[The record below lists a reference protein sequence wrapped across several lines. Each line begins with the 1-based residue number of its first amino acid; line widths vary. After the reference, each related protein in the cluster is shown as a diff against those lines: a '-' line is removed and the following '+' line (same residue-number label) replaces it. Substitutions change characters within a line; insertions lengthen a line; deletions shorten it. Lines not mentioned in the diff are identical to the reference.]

1 MRLTLFSFKKMKKNL
16 LFVLFLGFL
25 QSISLAQSLSMP
37 PDGGNKNATV
47 SEQIGINTIQIRYCR
62 PAVKGREGK
71 IWGQLVP
78 YGFNDLGFGTSKAA
92 PWRAGANESTQI
104 SFSQDATIEGKPLKA
119 GTYAF
124 FVALAENGE
133 ATLIFSNNSGAW
145 GSYFY
150 NPADDALRVVVKTQ
164 KIDNSVEFLKYEFTD
179 QTENAATLALVWEKL
194 KIPFRIEV
202 DVDKQVIESM
212 RKELQSDKGFA
223 WQAWQT
229 AANYCLMRNK
239 NLEEA
244 LIWAEYSIAGQFVG
258 ERNFQTLSTKAFILE
273 RLGKK
278 EEYKAMIKEALEMG
292 NVNNIH
298 DLARS
303 LQVQKR
309 TDEAV
314 EIFMFNAKK
323 HPDHWIPKVGLVRA
337 YSAKG
342 NYKEALKN
350 AEIALKIV
358 PADNKKNLEGMIK
371 TLKEGKDVN

>member
-1 MRLTLFSFKKMKKNL
+1 MRKNIL
-16 LFVLFLGFL
+16 LVLFLAFF
-25 QSISLAQSLSMP
+25 QSLALAQSLTMP
-37 PDGGNKNATV
+37 ADGGNKKATV
-47 SEQIGINTIQIRYCR
+47 SEQIGINTIEIRYSR

-78 YGFNDLGFGTSKAA
+78 YGFNNLGFGTSKAA

-104 SFSQDATIEGKPLKA
+104 SFSHDATIEGKPLKA

-133 ATLIFSNNSGAW
+133 ATLIFSNNSTAW

-150 NPADDALRVVVKTQ
+150 NPADDALRLSVKTQ
-164 KIDNSVEFLKYEFTD
+164 KMDNSVEFLKYEFLD
-179 QTENAATLALVWEKL
+179 QTENAATVALIWEKM
-194 KIPFRIEV
+194 KIPFRVEV
-202 DVDKQVIESM
+202 DVDQQVIASM
-212 RKELQSDKGFA
+212 RKELEGSRGFT
-223 WQAWQT
+223 WQAWQV
-229 AANYCLMRNK
+229 AANYCLVRNK

-244 LIWAEYSIAGQFVG
+244 LIWANYSISGDFVG

-273 RLGKK
+273 KMGKK
-278 EEYKAMIKEALEMG
+278 EEYKSMIKEALEMG
-292 NVNNIH
+292 NPNDIH
-298 DLARS
+298 GLARS
-303 LQVQKR
+303 LQGQKR

-350 AEIALKIV
+350 AEIALKVV
-358 PADNKKNLEGMIK
+358 PDDQNKKNLEGMIK